1 MEDVIKRSGNTFG
14 TNEAFILTQLSVAAV
29 PTAAIIF
36 LDIITNQVPQIVFS
50 NKVCIKDDDGNC
62 DLYPGM
68 SSDVCAND
76 SSTWDYMNPESSI
89 ISNFDLLCYPTW
101 WLTLTSFVFYLGMI
115 LGCVFAGLLSD
126 YIGRKPALMILLFL
140 EDLSLGLLLIAESYQ
155 VWLIF
160 RFFTGLFIGYFVV
173 SKVLIVEGLK
183 IQYRHSFLAAIWCCF
198 ALGFLFLAL
207 LAYVFTKYI
216 DMIACIVLL
225 VAFLWGIYLFGIE
238 ESLRWLLVK
247 RKEEQASYLLG
258 KISYRNKVDL
268 PSYNEIRK
276 PQDDDFNMSDLFR
289 LNESRYLMTILVIL
303 SIVSFYI
310 LVTYTIDVGNTI
322 FQITSVP
329 VNLLVVGVAHLVGV
343 LLAAVSCYFW
353 GRRATVSSLH
363 IIILG
368 LLVIICALSMYVVVT
383 MVSSIGVRCLSAGLV
398 YFYSLYSLEV
408 FATPLRAKA
417 MGIITSGSA
426 VGGLLASFLDFFNM
440 DQDVDLSFQIV
451 TIVAVFVVTI
461 GTFSLRETK
470 GAPLPER
477 IETMPQ
483 ILPYEQWCQ
492 CTADNPEN
500 HPLLTS
506 PQFTHIHVNNALTSG

>member
-1 MEDVIKRSGNTFG
+1 
-14 TNEAFILTQLSVAAV
+14 
-29 PTAAIIF
+29 
-36 LDIITNQVPQIVFS
+36 
-50 NKVCIKDDDGNC
+50 
-62 DLYPGM
+62 M

-89 ISNFDLLCYPTW
+89 ISNFDLLCYPT
-101 WLTLTSFVFYLGMI
+101 
-115 LGCVFAGLLSD
+115 
-126 YIGRKPALMILLFL
+126 
-140 EDLSLGLLLIAESYQ
+140 
-155 VWLIF
+155 
-160 RFFTGLFIGYFVV
+160 FFTGLFIGYFVV

-198 ALGFLFLAL
+198 ALAL

-289 LNESRYLMTILVIL
+289 LNEST
-303 SIVSFYI
+303 
-310 LVTYTIDVGNTI
+310 
-322 FQITSVP
+322 
-329 VNLLVVGVAHLVGV
+329 
-343 LLAAVSCYFW
+343 
-353 GRRATVSSLH
+353 
-363 IIILG
+363 
-368 LLVIICALSMYVVVT
+368 LSMYVVVT

-483 ILPYEQWCQ
+483 AIPDTRLKFLRQ
-492 CTADNPEN
+492 AR
-500 HPLLTS
+500 
-506 PQFTHIHVNNALTSG
+506 NALSR